1 MYKDFIGWSLENVG
15 KGTVETKYIIEY
27 VNDKK
32 VWDKFL
38 RTEDIELFSKR
49 EYDNIAE
56 ALTFYLTWYVNEN
69 CFHIQLWEQIYVNG
83 EMVLEEIIEPEGSM
97 KYHLR
102 NSINREMND
111 RIGRAELKADEIE
124 KANELYRAFIK
135 MLGQR
140 FEDMFYEFYEYVKQ
154 EESKNEQ

>member
-1 MYKDFIGWSLENVG
+1 MYKDFIGWSLENIG
-15 KGTVETKYIIEY
+15 KGTVETKYTVEY

-32 VWDKFL
+32 VWNKFL

-49 EYDNIAE
+49 EYNNIAE

-69 CFHIQLWEQIYVNG
+69 CFYIQLWEQIYVNG
-83 EMVLEEIIEPEGSM
+83 EMILEEMIEPEGSM

-102 NSINREMND
+102 NSIDKEMHD
-111 RIGRAELKADEIE
+111 RVHKSEMKVVELE
-124 KANELYRAFIK
+124 KANGLYRAFIK

-140 FEDMFYEFYEYVKQ
+140 FEDMFYEFYEYV
-154 EESKNEQ
+154 ERESKNEQ

>member
-1 MYKDFIGWSLENVG
+1 MYKDFIGWSLENIG
-15 KGTVETKYIIEY
+15 KGTVETKYTVEY

-69 CFHIQLWEQIYVNG
+69 CFYIQLWEQIYVNG
-83 EMVLEEIIEPEGSM
+83 EMVLEEMIEPEGNT

-102 NSINREMND
+102 NSIDREMHD
-111 RIGRAELKADEIE
+111 RVYKSEMKVVELE
-124 KANELYRAFIK
+124 KANGLYRAFIK
-135 MLGQR
+135 MLGHR
-140 FEDMFYEFYEYVKQ
+140 FEDMFYEYVKQ
-154 EESKNEQ
+154 EESKNE

>member
-1 MYKDFIGWSLENVG
+1 MYKDFIGWSLENIE
-15 KGTVETKYIIEY
+15 KGTVETKYTVEY

-69 CFHIQLWEQIYVNG
+69 CFYIQLWEQIYVNG
-83 EMVLEEIIEPEGSM
+83 EMVLEEMIEPERSM

-102 NSINREMND
+102 NSIDREMHD
-111 RIGRAELKADEIE
+111 RVYKSEMKVVELE
-124 KANELYRAFIK
+124 KANGLYRAFIK

-140 FEDMFYEFYEYVKQ
+140 FEDMFYEYVKQ
-154 EESKNEQ
+154 EESRK

>member
-15 KGTVETKYIIEY
+15 KGTVETKYVIEY

-32 VWDKFL
+32 VWDRFL

-69 CFHIQLWEQIYVNG
+69 CFYIQLWEQIYVNG
-83 EMVLEEIIEPEGSM
+83 EMILEEMIEPEGNM

-102 NSINREMND
+102 NSIDREMRD
-111 RIGRAELKADEIE
+111 RVYKSEMKLAELE
-124 KANELYRAFIK
+124 KANGLYRAFIK

-140 FEDMFYEFYEYVKQ
+140 FEDMFYEYAKQ

>member
-32 VWDKFL
+32 VWDRFL

-49 EYDNIAE
+49 EYDNISE

-69 CFHIQLWEQIYVNG
+69 CFYIQLWEQIYVNG
-83 EMVLEEIIEPEGSM
+83 EMILEEIIEPEGSM

-140 FEDMFYEFYEYVKQ
+140 FEDMFYEYAKQ